1 MGPHPSESGKCQHS
15 GLNGYDTALQLLSGR
30 SECGSIVPHSWGL
43 GLFGTWKQ
51 PTTRNS
57 RVLSECVPPALVAGY
72 HRGNQADSRNQA
84 GSDLD
89 ANGASASSIG
99 NSLRGCLGG
108 RAQRN
113 RPRNGKPSK
122 DRDVLAAAVVCGAQT
137 VVTFNLRDFPAD
149 ALAAWNVEAQRPDEF
164 LIHQYYLDPAAVMA
178 ILREQAA

>member
-1 MGPHPSESGKCQHS
+1 MNAVGK
-15 GLNGYDTALQLLSGR
+15 
-30 SECGSIVPHSWGL
+30 
-43 GLFGTWKQ
+43 
-51 PTTRNS
+51 
-57 RVLSECVPPALVAGY
+57 
-72 HRGNQADSRNQA
+72 
-84 GSDLD
+84 GSDQAKIICLGDERDAATGQFSPGIPGLD

-122 DRDVLAAAVVCGAQT
+122 DRDVLAAAVVCRAQT
-137 VVTFNLRDFPAD
+137 VVTLNLRDFPAD